1 MDQDAAASDDDD
13 EMERSETRLSE
24 LKSTLCVL
32 AAGVLW
38 GLLPL
43 FVKEFAAAGF
53 SPEQIVFI
61 RVSFGA
67 LPLAV
72 WLAVRNPALLRF
84 HLADV
89 WCFAGTGIGSIMLFS
104 YCYFRTIES
113 GSIALAA
120 LLLYTSPVFVLFF
133 SILLFGER
141 VTKRKFLAVGCAFA
155 GCVCIT
161 GILDGKTDMVSWP
174 VVLLGLSSG
183 VCYAL
188 YSIFGKYALRR
199 HSSLT
204 VTVYS
209 LVFAAVGSAFLVPL
223 PRTFALLADPA
234 FFFLACGMALFC
246 TLGSFGLY
254 TLGLRGIAAS
264 KAGVLATIEPVVATL
279 LGILVFHEQAAL
291 TTFAGMA
298 LIIGATL
305 LLAGR
310 ADR

>member
-1 MDQDAAASDDDD
+1 
-13 EMERSETRLSE
+13 
-24 LKSTLCVL
+24 LKSSLCVL

-67 LPLAV
+67 LPLAA
-72 WLAVRNPALLRF
+72 WMAIRNPALLRF
-84 HLADV
+84 RLADA

-133 SILLFGER
+133 SILLFRER
-141 VTKRKFLAVGCAFA
+141 VTKRKLLAVGCAFA
-155 GCVCIT
+155 GCVCVT
-161 GILDGKTDMVSWP
+161 GILDGKAGAGMAPWP
-174 VVLLGLSSG
+174 VIVLGLSSG

-188 YSIFGKYALRR
+188 YSIFGKYALR
-199 HSSLT
+199 HYSSLT

-209 LVFAAVGSAFLVPL
+209 LVFAAAGSAFLIPL
-223 PRTFALLADPA
+223 PQTFVRLADPV
-234 FFFLACGMALFC
+234 FFFLACGMAFFC

-264 KAGVLATIEPVVATL
+264 KASVLATIEPVVATL
-279 LGILVFHEQAAL
+279 IGILVFHEPAEPA
-291 TTFAGMA
+291 TFAGMV
-298 LIIGATL
+298 LIVGATL
-305 LLAGR
+305 LLTR
-310 ADR
+310 RTDP

>member
-1 MDQDAAASDDDD
+1 M
-13 EMERSETRLSE
+13 SE

-43 FVKEFAAAGF
+43 FVKDFVSTGF

-61 RVSFGA
+61 RVLFGA
-67 LPLAV
+67 LPLAA
-72 WLAVRNPALLRF
+72 WMAIRNPSLLRF
-84 HLADV
+84 RLADA

-133 SILLFGER
+133 SILLFRER
-141 VTKRKFLAVGCAFA
+141 LTKRKLLAVGCTFA

-161 GILDGKTDMVSWP
+161 GILDGKAGMAPWP
-174 VVLLGLSSG
+174 VIALGLSSG

-199 HSSLT
+199 YSSLT

-209 LVFAAVGSAFLVPL
+209 LVFAAAGSAFLIPL
-223 PRTFALLADPA
+223 PQTFARLMNPA
-234 FFFLACGMALFC
+234 IFFLACGMALFC

-264 KAGVLATIEPVVATL
+264 KAGVFATIEPVVATL
-279 LGILVFHEQAAL
+279 IGVLVFHEQAGPS
-291 TTFAGMA
+291 TFAGMA

-305 LLAGR
+305 LLTRR
-310 ADR
+310 ADQ